1 MRFRRP
7 KAEREPLLDRT
18 ASADAGCDSAGMTT
32 KSLLTATIALLAI
45 AMPARAA
52 EKTASEKT
60 SEAWDATKKTT
71 KDVTNKVVKKTKEV
85 VSAAEAAVTKPD
97 ADAHQ
102 VNVTVTDSGVQMP
115 SNLKAGKTAFI
126 VKNTGKQGHNFQ
138 VAGSGLNK
146 SFWFDV
152 PPNETKIMQA
162 DLKPG
167 TYEAD
172 CQVKE
177 HAGKEKKVQLTVK

>member
-1 MRFRRP
+1 MNM
-7 KAEREPLLDRT
+7 KTIVT
-18 ASADAGCDSAGMTT
+18 ASV
-32 KSLLTATIALLAI
+32 ALLAI
-45 AMPARAA
+45 TVAVPARAA

-71 KDVTNKVVKKTKEV
+71 KDVTQKVVKKTKEM

-97 ADAHQ
+97 ADAHK

-115 SNLKAGKTAFI
+115 TNVAAGKTAFI
-126 VKNTGKQGHNFQ
+126 VKNSGKQAHNFD
-138 VAGSGLNK
+138 VEGAGMNK
-146 SFWFDV
+146 NFWLDV
-152 PPNETKIMQA
+152 QPNDTKIMQV

-172 CQVKE
+172 CRVKE
-177 HAGKEKKVQLTVK
+177 HAGKEKKVKLTVK

>member
-1 MRFRRP
+1 
-7 KAEREPLLDRT
+7 LIVT
-18 ASADAGCDSAGMTT
+18 AIGRGACDSANMKT
-32 KSLLTATIALLAI
+32 KRMLIGSVALLSVAF

-52 EKTASEKT
+52 EKSASEKT

-71 KDVTNKVVKKTKEV
+71 KDVTHKVVKKTKEV

-97 ADAHQ
+97 ADARK

-115 SNLKAGKTAFI
+115 GNVAAGKTAFV
-126 VKNTGKQGHNFQ
+126 VKNTGKQAHNFQ
-138 VAGSGLNK
+138 VAGSGMNK

-152 PPNETKIMQA
+152 QPNDTKIMQV

-167 TYEAD
+167 TYDAD
-172 CQVKE
+172 CQVKD
-177 HAGKEKKVQLTVK
+177 HAGKEKKVKLTVK

>member
-1 MRFRRP
+1 M
-7 KAEREPLLDRT
+7 KT
-18 ASADAGCDSAGMTT
+18 
-32 KSLLTATIALLAI
+32 LLTASVALLAI
-45 AMPARAA
+45 IVAVPARAA

-71 KDVTNKVVKKTKEV
+71 KEVTHQVVKKTKEV
-85 VSAAEAAVTKPD
+85 ASAAEAAVTKPD
-97 ADAHQ
+97 ADAHK

-115 SNLKAGKTAFI
+115 GNVAAGKTAFV
-126 VKNTGKQGHNFQ
+126 VKNTGKQAHNFQ

-152 PPNETKIMQA
+152 QPNDTKIMQV

-167 TYEAD
+167 TYDAE
-172 CQVKE
+172 CQVKD
-177 HAGKEKKVQLTVK
+177 HAGKEKKVKLTVK